1 MPLTSLEGESFDSNF
16 HTILI
21 PIITPLLWDMEEVY
35 EATKRLHW
43 YSRVV
48 GTIELHDF
56 V

>member
-1 MPLTSLEGESFDSNF
+1 MPLTSLEGEFFYSNF

-21 PIITPLLWDMEEVY
+21 PIIAPLLWDTEEVY
-35 EATKRLHW
+35 EATNGSHW